1 MNTQK
6 TILQNSTGL
15 LDQWLTGVDKIAL
28 EMDDFVVD
36 VAVALRK
43 LRISLGLSQEE
54 AAQRCQTTQV
64 MISKYES
71 GEYNPSIEKLWC
83 YVKRLGGCLT
93 ITVDQQST
101 VSSKIEAATT
111 MLVASLPEKHID
123 SKPITIDNTT
133 TSPCS
138 FPPSQCWM
146 DKEAV

>member
-15 LDQWLTGVDKIAL
+15 LDQWLTGVDRIAL

-43 LRISLGLSQEE
+43 LRISLDLSQEE
-54 AAQRCQTTQV
+54 AAQRCQTTQA

-93 ITVDQQST
+93 ISVDQQLT
-101 VSSKIEAATT
+101 VSSKIEAATK
-111 MLVASLPEKHID
+111 MLVASLPEKHTD
-123 SKPITIDNTT
+123 SKPIVIDNTT
-133 TSPCS
+133 SPGS
-138 FPPSQCWM
+138 FPSSQCWM
-146 DKEAV
+146 EEAV

>member
-6 TILQNSTGL
+6 TILQNSTDL
-15 LDQWLTGVDKIAL
+15 LDQWLTGVDKIVL

-36 VAVALRK
+36 VAIALRK
-43 LRISLGLSQEE
+43 LRISLDLSQEE
-54 AAQRCQTTQV
+54 AAQRCQTTQA

-93 ITVDQQST
+93 ISVDQQSV
-101 VSSKIEAATT
+101 VSSKIAAAST

-123 SKPITIDNTT
+123 SNMLVIDNKT